1 MFELVDPFFRLV
13 SVYYNKFSKKNEKYK
28 KMSKEII
35 KLYRFEQINVAGN
48 INCKRFQRVDRDVGD
63 KDDTPTPTEFIK
75 FDTPQ
80 LLIALSSFA

>member
-1 MFELVDPFFRLV
+1 
-13 SVYYNKFSKKNEKYK
+13 
-28 KMSKEII
+28 MSKEII
-35 KLYRFEQINVAGN
+35 QLYRSEQIIVAGK
-48 INCKRFQRVDRDVGD
+48 IIGKRFQRVDRDVGD